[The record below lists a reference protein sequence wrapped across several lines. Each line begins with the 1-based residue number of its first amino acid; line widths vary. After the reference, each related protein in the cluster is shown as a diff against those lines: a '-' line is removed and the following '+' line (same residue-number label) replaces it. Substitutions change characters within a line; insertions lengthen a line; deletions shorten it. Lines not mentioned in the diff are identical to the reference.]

1 MKANRNVLAFH
12 TIKNVR
18 KIYDNTVEN
27 PAYLDLT
34 TYFPE
39 HKIIEQNWQVIYNEI
54 NQIIE
59 QSAIPEFHDIDAG
72 QAFISNNDKKA
83 WNVFVL
89 KLYGFWISKNAEKCP
104 KTREIFKDWNHVKTI
119 NFSILAPGKYIPPHR
134 GPYRGILRYQIA
146 LEVPRNG
153 ECYIIVGGKR
163 HYWKAGQ
170 SVLFDDT
177 YMHEVHNKTD
187 ERRIA
192 LLLDVKRRD
201 FGLFMRAFDWLYYR
215 LFQIVILVS
224 GGLRRTKVY

>member
-27 PAYLDLT
+27 PAYLDLNA
-34 TYFPE
+34 YFPE
-39 HKIIEQNWQVIYNEI
+39 YKMIEENWQLIYDEI
-54 NQIIE
+54 NQVIE
-59 QSAIPEFHDIDAG
+59 ESTIPEFHDIDAG
-72 QAFISNNDKKA
+72 QEFISNNDQKA

-89 KLYGFWISKNAEKCP
+89 KLYGFWINKNAKKCP

-146 LEVPRNG
+146 LEVPQNG
-153 ECYIIVGGKR
+153 ECYIIVGGRR
-163 HYWKAGQ
+163 HYWKAGE

-177 YMHEVHNKTD
+177 YTHEVHNKTD

-201 FGLFMRAFDWLYYR
+201 FGFFMRIFDWLYYK